1 MKPVAGN
8 VNEIPAVSV
17 TGFAAAYNGRQV
29 LRDVNF
35 EVRRGE
41 IFIIAGGSGGGKST
55 LLKHMI
61 GLYRPAAGRI
71 LIDGDDLAASTG
83 AKRKRILRKFGVSFQ
98 GGALF
103 GSLTVLQNVRLPLEE
118 FTQLTREMANMVSIS
133 KLQMVELAS
142 AAQKLPAELS
152 GGMQKRAAIA
162 RALVLDPGIVFLDE
176 PSAGLDPITSA
187 ELDQLILTL
196 NHLLGI
202 TFIIV
207 THELAS
213 IFSIA
218 DRVAVL
224 DEATKTM
231 VALDEPTQLR
241 DASPNPRVR
250 AFLSRQPPVTHGPPC
265 AIHFIESQSPAT
277 GEEKP
282 ECEAPNG

>member
-1 MKPVAGN
+1 MKQVTDNTTEVPVIK
-8 VNEIPAVSV
+8 VD
-17 TGFAAAYNGRQV
+17 GFSAAYGGRPV

-35 EVRRGE
+35 EVQRGE
-41 IFIIAGGSGGGKST
+41 VFVIAGGSGCGKST

-71 LIDGDDLAASTG
+71 LINGDDIAASTG
-83 AKRKRILRKFGVSFQ
+83 ARRERLLRTFGVSFQ

-103 GSLTVLQNVRLPLEE
+103 GSMTALQNVRLPLEE
-118 FTQLTREMANMVSIS
+118 FTCLTRDMANMVSIS
-133 KLQMVELAS
+133 KLQLVELAS

-162 RALVLDPGIVFLDE
+162 RALALDPGIVFLDE

-187 ELDQLILTL
+187 GLDQLILAL

-202 TFIIV
+202 TFVIV

-213 IFSIA
+213 IFTIA

-224 DEATKTM
+224 DAVSKTL
-231 VALDEPTQLR
+231 VALDEPICLR
-241 DASPNPRVR
+241 DTSPNPWVR
-250 AFLSRQPPVTHGPPC
+250 AFLGRQAPPAPRPSAAV
-265 AIHFIESQSPAT
+265 HFAESDSPS
-277 GEEKP
+277 
-282 ECEAPNG
+282 EARDG